1 MPDETTRAEVAQ
13 ALAEQLGPRI
23 SAALMEVIPP
33 FGWHEIATKSDLLA
47 LEKRLDSRFDVVDS
61 RFDVVD
67 VRFTAVDR
75 RFDAME
81 SRFDAIDAR
90 FDAIDAR
97 FDAID
102 ARFDAMG
109 ARFNAMDARF
119 NAMDSAAEARF
130 VAVDD
135 RFDAMRAEL
144 LGAMHQEGARLLRW
158 MVTAMIATATAIGGI
173 VAAVGALT

>member
-23 SAALMEVIPP
+23 SAALMEVVPP

-81 SRFDAIDAR
+81 SR